1 MFDINRFKSINDRYG
16 HFIGDK
22 VLKYISNEL
31 LKNQR
36 ESDILARFG
45 GDEFIGAVFN
55 SDLAELS
62 QKYIN
67 LNEKLMHNEL
77 IVDEVK
83 ISCSFS
89 FGIAQ
94 YPHDGETLDDLV
106 KVADFEM
113 YKNKRLSRD

>member
-1 MFDINRFKSINDRYG
+1 
-16 HFIGDK
+16 
-22 VLKYISNEL
+22 
-31 LKNQR
+31 
-36 ESDILARFG
+36 
-45 GDEFIGAVFN
+45 
-55 SDLAELS
+55 
-62 QKYIN
+62 
-67 LNEKLMHNEL
+67 MHYDL

-89 FGIAQ
+89 FGIDQ